1 MRAGQDFDD
10 KAIQAFNYA
19 DGSWS
24 VQQIADLVSGEL
36 GLFPVE
42 DVIAYFDILAQAGL
56 VEM

>member
-10 KAIQAFNYA
+10 KAIQAFNY
-19 DGSWS
+19 GS